1 MELNTTHYALPDDA
15 RAECRSESRLSRQ
28 IGKVRLLGTTLV
40 LVTLSTAAQAQGV
53 NALPIKAGD
62 TAWMLAAAALVM
74 FMTPG
79 LALFYGG
86 MVRAK
91 NVLGTIMHS
100 FVALAIITF
109 VWIMWGYSLAFGPD
123 FHHIIGDLSWF
134 GLRGVGLN
142 PNPTYNATIP
152 HEAFMIYQMMF
163 AIITPAL
170 ISGAVAERIKFKT
183 YIVFLILWSTFVYCP
198 LVHCVW
204 GAGGF
209 LKEMGVLDFAG
220 AVIHISSGT
229 AALVLALMLGKRRM
243 EEGELMRPHNLTMTL
258 IGTAM
263 LWFGWFGFN
272 AGSAG
277 AANAQAV
284 NAFVATH
291 ISAAIAAL
299 VWMILDWKFYGKP
312 TVLGAATGA
321 VAGLVGV
328 TPGAGYVSPMAAVA
342 IGAIVALICFY
353 AVTLKNKFGYDD
365 TLDVFGVH
373 GVGGIWGA
381 IAAGIFA
388 TYMGKGL
395 IAGNPRQVWV
405 QLVAV
410 VVTAGYSMIVT
421 WIIGKVLD
429 RTMGLRVED
438 EYETVGLDQSQH
450 GESGYEMFESSM
462 Q

>member
-1 MELNTTHYALPDDA
+1 MELNTTHYALPGDA
-15 RAECRSESRLSRQ
+15 RAVIGSELRRSRRV
-28 IGKVRLLGTTLV
+28 GKLRLLGTTLV
-40 LVTLSTAAQAQGV
+40 LATLSTAAQAQGV

-91 NVLGTIMHS
+91 NVLGTIMQS
-100 FVALAIITF
+100 FVALAVITF

-123 FHHIIGDLSWF
+123 FHHVIGNLSWF
-134 GLRGVGLN
+134 GLQGVGLN
-142 PNPTYNATIP
+142 PNPNYNPTVP

-183 YIVFLILWSTFVYCP
+183 YVVFLVLWSTFIYCP

-229 AALVLALMLGKRRM
+229 SALVLAWMLGKRHM
-243 EEGELMRPHNLTMTL
+243 EEGEMMRPHNLTMTL

-299 VWMILDWKFYGKP
+299 TWIFLDWKIYGKP

-321 VAGLVGV
+321 VAGLVGI
-328 TPGAGYVSPMAAVA
+328 TPGAGYVSPMSAVV
-342 IGAIVALICFY
+342 IGIVVSLICFY

-388 TYMGKGL
+388 TYMGRGL
-395 IAGNPRQVWV
+395 IAGNPYQLWV
-405 QLVAV
+405 QFVAV
-410 VVTAGYSMIVT
+410 VVTAGYAMFVT
-421 WIIGKVLD
+421 WLIAVILD
-429 RTMGLRVED
+429 HTMGLRVEH
-438 EYETVGLDQSQH
+438 EQETLGLDQSQH
-450 GESGYEMFESSM
+450 GESGYEMFEPSM